1 MDTLPKIL
9 PADFGSRD
17 WRFGA
22 LGLVFNSTVTP
33 VLGLVIAAAAAI
45 VAGQWRTLKAVSVL
59 FLVVAALAL
68 VGGLMFLVD
77 YSGIAGGLDERAA
90 GSFRVATW
98 KTAMIVLLLLP
109 AAIWLGIGGLRA
121 ARGAAVRVHDRNENL
136 VVGQQSH

>member
-45 VAGQWRTLKAVSVL
+45 VAGQWRALRVISVL
-59 FLVVAALAL
+59 FLVVAAVAL

-98 KTAMIVLLLLP
+98 KTALIVLLLLP

-121 ARGAAVRVHDRNENL
+121 SRGGSAPVQDRNANL
-136 VVGQQSH
+136 VVGQ